1 MTPPLPKAELHCHLE
16 GTPSPSLVRRLARR
30 NRIPLPE
37 NLLDD
42 GDNFIWIDVESFLK
56 TYDQASS
63 VIRTAEDYRDLTYD
77 YLASSAK
84 EGALY
89 VEVMSSPDHAAA
101 AGIDYEGHLE
111 GIVEGI
117 ESAER
122 DHGIIGRIIVTC
134 VRHFGPEQAMR
145 VAEAVVHSPH
155 PYVVGFGMGGNELLY
170 TLREFA
176 PAFSLIDT
184 AGLPTT
190 VHAGEWAGAE
200 SVADAL
206 DALPVS
212 RIGHG
217 VRAVEDPALV
227 ERLVRE
233 GIHLE
238 VCLSSNIATR
248 VYDDFASHPFNQLR
262 EAGLSLS
269 LNSDDPPYFA
279 TSIGREYLIGS
290 KFFGLDVE
298 ALKLITIE
306 ALKYSFANHQTK
318 KELITRVV

>member
-16 GTPSPSLVRRLARR
+16 GTTSPSLVRRLARR

-42 GDNFIWIDVESFLK
+42 GDNFIWSDVESFLK

-134 VRHFGPEQAMR
+134 VRHFGP
-145 VAEAVVHSPH
+145 
-155 PYVVGFGMGGNELLY
+155 
-170 TLREFA
+170 
-176 PAFSLIDT
+176 
-184 AGLPTT
+184 
-190 VHAGEWAGAE
+190 
-200 SVADAL
+200 
-206 DALPVS
+206 
-212 RIGHG
+212 
-217 VRAVEDPALV
+217 
-227 ERLVRE
+227 
-233 GIHLE
+233 
-238 VCLSSNIATR
+238 
-248 VYDDFASHPFNQLR
+248 
-262 EAGLSLS
+262 
-269 LNSDDPPYFA
+269 
-279 TSIGREYLIGS
+279 
-290 KFFGLDVE
+290 
-298 ALKLITIE
+298 
-306 ALKYSFANHQTK
+306 
-318 KELITRVV
+318 

>member
-1 MTPPLPKAELHCHLE
+1 
-16 GTPSPSLVRRLARR
+16 
-30 NRIPLPE
+30 
-37 NLLDD
+37 
-42 GDNFIWIDVESFLK
+42 
-56 TYDQASS
+56 
-63 VIRTAEDYRDLTYD
+63 
-77 YLASSAK
+77 
-84 EGALY
+84 

-217 VRAVEDPALV
+217 VRSVEDPALV

-279 TSIGREYLIGS
+279 TTIGGEYKIAREQ
-290 KFFGLDVE
+290 FGLDE
-298 ALKLITIE
+298 
-306 ALKYSFANHQTK
+306 
-318 KELITRVV
+318 KELAEITRQALEASFISDQSQGEILGKV